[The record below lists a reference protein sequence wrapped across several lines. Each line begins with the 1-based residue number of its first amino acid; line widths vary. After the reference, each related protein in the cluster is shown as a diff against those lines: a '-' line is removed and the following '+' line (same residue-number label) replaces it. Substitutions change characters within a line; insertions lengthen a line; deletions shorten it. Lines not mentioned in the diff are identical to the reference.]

1 MRVITVVRKPCVE
14 KSTTENVVKHEAG
27 ALNIEGCRIDTTDS
41 LDGGAYAKDGK
52 DRHDGYANWR
62 FKRKGGAGEF
72 KQPTGRWPTNV
83 MLAHR
88 PGCRVIGTRKVPS
101 GTAHRENSGGR
112 TIFSET
118 EKKTMPNMTYADEDG
133 METVPQWACEADCP
147 VASLDRQSGELT
159 SGTGAVKRS
168 SSKDQGG
175 NRASAYGAESRPEG
189 TPVVTYGDTG
199 GASRFYKQVGAKDQ
213 PK

>member
-1 MRVITVVRKPCVE
+1 MRVITIARKPF
-14 KSTTENVVKHEAG
+14 KGSTTRNVVEYEAG
-27 ALNIEGCRIDTTDS
+27 ALNIDAARIGD
-41 LDGGAYAKDGK
+41 KK
-52 DRHDGYANWR
+52 
-62 FKRKGGAGEF
+62 
-72 KQPTGRWPTNV
+72 RWPPNV
-83 MLAHR
+83 MLTHR
-88 PGCRVIGTRKVPS
+88 DGCKIVGERKVPT

-133 METVPQWACEADCP
+133 MGTIPDWECEPECP

-199 GASRFYKQVGAKDQ
+199 GASRFFRQFGGDQ
-213 PK
+213 SE